1 MADRLTATGERI
13 AEAFFLFDGDR
24 GGAIATKELDL
35 GAVMRSL
42 GRGPTEGEAGLRLR
56 DMISGVDGGVI
67 NFPESLT
74 VKLMARR
81 MRGADSEDVIR
92 EAVIDGDGRVN

>member
-1 MADRLTATGERI
+1 M
-13 AEAFFLFDGDR
+13 DG

-42 GRGPTEGEAGLRLR
+42 GRGPTEGEAGLR
-56 DMISGVDGGVI
+56 DMINGVDADGGGAI

-74 VKLMARR
+74 VMARR
-81 MRGADSEDVIR
+81 MRGADSEEVIR
-92 EAVIDGDGRVN
+92 EAVIDSDGRVNCEGFVTMMT